1 MGCMAEGYAKVEL
14 RPCVTEI
21 DIERVLLTR
30 HRGGR
35 TNPPNDDDD
44 LNDTND
50 NDQSSHCDKAH
61 GSPIVKLNDW
71 YDDDDSSEE
80 KYEPRYL
87 WKRRM
92 LSEGLAEFLKAI
104 KVASNSADAS
114 V

>member
-1 MGCMAEGYAKVEL
+1 MSGFA
-14 RPCVTEI
+14 PSN
-21 DIERVLLTR
+21 LTR

-35 TNPPNDDDD
+35 TNPRNKNNDDD

-50 NDQSSHCDKAH
+50 DDQSSHSDKAH
-61 GSPIVKLNDW
+61 ASPIVKLNEW

-80 KYEPRYL
+80 LYEPRYL
-87 WKRRM
+87 WKRRI

>member
-1 MGCMAEGYAKVEL
+1 MSGFA
-14 RPCVTEI
+14 PSN
-21 DIERVLLTR
+21 LTR

-50 NDQSSHCDKAH
+50 DDQSIHSDKAH
-61 GSPIVKLNDW
+61 GSPIVKLN
-71 YDDDDSSEE
+71 DDSSEE

-87 WKRRM
+87 WKRRI

-104 KVASNSADAS
+104 NVASNSTDAS